1 MNFDHHF
8 GDHINEGTYYR
19 VRDGIFD
26 ARNVQEEGI
35 PSDDVSMILCQS
47 KVINSSS
54 HKDAKTNY
62 YCGKQGHTVRFVTLQ
77 RTRRKRMQITQ
88 KNLMTTY
95 LQHNMKHIRRVCM
108 QESWIIEQWNI

>member
-8 GDHINEGTYYR
+8 GDHINEGTYYG

-35 PSDDVSMILCQS
+35 PSDDVAMILRQG

-62 YCGKQGHTVRFVTLQ
+62 YYGKLGHVVRFVTLQ

-95 LQHNMKHIRRVCM
+95 LLHNMKHIRRLSI
-108 QESWIIEQWNI
+108 QGS